1 MPSDESNS
9 RHVGRGVWPRRPGG
23 GKSADLQLA
32 TEIQRQVTEL
42 AQRRYEPAVRHE
54 LLRKLAER
62 RAADA
67 GGSVIEFDRLLV
79 DVGYDSLLVPGEL
92 LISQQSFTEAEPY
105 LTALG
110 FARTE
115 LDHRQLRTEE
125 QATAYLADRM
135 VVLKPQDRGEM
146 PRPMSG
152 RELADVA
159 RNLRLRGYAAAV
171 TPVAM
176 SAPVVKGQGGPRPAA
191 SQQMP
196 QLSPSGPKVAII
208 DTGIS
213 PQRSGTVQPGSMLD
227 DLHQFPLGN
236 TPQDIAERNAYLS
249 LDAGHGTFVTGIVQ
263 QIAPGAE
270 ITVYRALDSD
280 GIGSDVTIA
289 AWMIRAVLD
298 GNEIINLSLGCQTE
312 NDFPPVA
319 MGAAVD
325 WIGDWERE
333 TGREVLIVAAAG
345 NYGDTRP
352 CWPAAFHRVVSVA
365 GLAPDMLPAQWSS
378 RGFWV
383 TCSTIGQGLASTF
396 VEGTESPLITL
407 SPVPPGLQHG
417 AVTFTGNPPW
427 AVWSG
432 TSFTAPQITGA
443 VANRYPGSRQT
454 LRGTLQAVLA
464 YGWALPDFGQAV
476 QILDGI

>member
-1 MPSDESNS
+1 MPSDERNS
-9 RHVGRGVWPRRPGG
+9 AGSGRGVWPMRPGG
-23 GKSADLQLA
+23 GKRADLQLA

-62 RAADA
+62 RAAGAD
-67 GGSVIEFDRLLV
+67 GSVIEFDRLLV
-79 DVGYDSLLVPGEL
+79 DVGYDSLLVRGEL
-92 LISQQSFTEAEPY
+92 LISQQSFAEAEPY
-105 LTALG
+105 LTSLG
-110 FARTE
+110 LARTE
-115 LDHRQLRTEE
+115 LDHRRLRTEE
-125 QATAYLADRM
+125 QATALLADRV
-135 VVLKPQDRGEM
+135 VVLEPQDRGRM
-146 PRPMSG
+146 TIPMSG

-191 SQQMP
+191 QQQMP

-213 PQRSGTVQPGSMLD
+213 PQRSGSVLPGSMLD

-236 TPQDIAERNAYLS
+236 TPHDIAERNAYLS

-263 QIAPGAE
+263 QIAPSAE

-280 GIGSDVTIA
+280 GIGSAVTVA
-289 AWMIRAVLD
+289 SWMIRAVLD

-319 MGAAVD
+319 MQAAVD
-325 WIGDWERE
+325 WIGDWERDN
-333 TGREVLIVAAAG
+333 GREVLIVAAAG

-352 CWPAAFHRVVSVA
+352 CWPATMS
-365 GLAPDMLPAQWSS
+365 
-378 RGFWV
+378 
-383 TCSTIGQGLASTF
+383 
-396 VEGTESPLITL
+396 
-407 SPVPPGLQHG
+407 
-417 AVTFTGNPPW
+417 
-427 AVWSG
+427 
-432 TSFTAPQITGA
+432 
-443 VANRYPGSRQT
+443 
-454 LRGTLQAVLA
+454 
-464 YGWALPDFGQAV
+464 
-476 QILDGI
+476 